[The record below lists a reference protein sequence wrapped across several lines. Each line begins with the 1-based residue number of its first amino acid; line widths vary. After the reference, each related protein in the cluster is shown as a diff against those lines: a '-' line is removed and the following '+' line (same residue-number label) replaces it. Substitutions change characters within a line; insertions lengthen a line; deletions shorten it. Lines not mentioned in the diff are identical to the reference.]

1 MYGKSEN
8 LNKNIHVTTL
18 ENTTGLYF
26 ESISPLRTSNTNWDF
41 VTYVNLT
48 TYYIKFQTLQS
59 YFQSTSDICVLIK
72 DQEDK
77 TLNEACITFMQTTY
91 PIVHEIELNFNSV
104 MKVLAPSRKSP
115 EHLTRRT
122 RGLINAVGRL
132 TNVLFGVCSD
142 EDAEFFYKNIQNL
155 RDSNEKSLHLA
166 HEQLRIV
173 SSVVQD
179 VNFTIHDLTTDY
191 QKTRSNID
199 ILSEQAK
206 RMLNAI
212 DILNEKTKFDEHTTT
227 LALLLNQFAW
237 ETQNLQTIVNFA
249 LNGLMHTSVY
259 PSSELYHELKEI
271 QLTLPPTLELPT
283 MESHL
288 ALTELF
294 RASTLSVV
302 YSQQTLMF
310 IARIPLLSN
319 IPFNIY
325 HNIPLPIT
333 VAPGKIVL
341 IEPDTQYLAVSLN
354 SEFHFSL
361 TESQYINC
369 KTLFS
374 YKLCIGLEFIFKRT
388 ETDNCEVSL
397 YNNPEK
403 LSDICNLRYLSV
415 NTTIWHKLQNQNSW
429 LYYGTHQVV
438 TIACH
443 QESYKMVLTGV
454 GKLEIPEYCVVYTDY
469 SILTPSRNLRTQ
481 VHKDFIP
488 INPSLEYSNS
498 IKKIIEYHEPQKI
511 SNHVSYTNLNKL
523 AQDAQELNQLEKLYK
538 DTTENI
544 FVKPDHHIILLYII
558 VIVLVVI
565 SLYLIIKY
573 RCNIPKLYLPD
584 IAEPPVKK
592 QIVQSGTALACSLS
606 ESTS

>member
-1 MYGKSEN
+1 
-8 LNKNIHVTTL
+8 
-18 ENTTGLYF
+18 
-26 ESISPLRTSNTNWDF
+26 
-41 VTYVNLT
+41 
-48 TYYIKFQTLQS
+48 
-59 YFQSTSDICVLIK
+59 
-72 DQEDK
+72 
-77 TLNEACITFMQTTY
+77 
-91 PIVHEIELNFNSV
+91 
-104 MKVLAPSRKSP
+104 
-115 EHLTRRT
+115 
-122 RGLINAVGRL
+122 
-132 TNVLFGVCSD
+132 
-142 EDAEFFYKNIQNL
+142 
-155 RDSNEKSLHLA
+155 
-166 HEQLRIV
+166 
-173 SSVVQD
+173 
-179 VNFTIHDLTTDY
+179 
-191 QKTRSNID
+191 
-199 ILSEQAK
+199 
-206 RMLNAI
+206 
-212 DILNEKTKFDEHTTT
+212 
-227 LALLLNQFAW
+227 
-237 ETQNLQTIVNFA
+237 
-249 LNGLMHTSVY
+249 MHTSVY

-271 QLTLPPTLELPT
+271 QLTLQLTLELLT

-294 RASTLSVV
+294 RASTLSLV

-310 IARIPLLSN
+310 IAIIPLLSN

-388 ETDNCEVSL
+388 KTNNCEISS

-403 LSDICNLRYLSV
+403 LSGICNLRYLST

-438 TIACH
+438 TITCR

-454 GKLEIPEYCVVYTDY
+454 GKLEISEFCVVYTDY

-488 INPSLEYSNS
+488 KNPSLEYSIS

-523 AQDAQELNQLEKLYK
+523 AQDAQELNQLEKLYE
-538 DTTENI
+538 DTIENI
-544 FVKPDHHIILLYII
+544 FVKPDHHIILLNII

-584 IAEPPVKK
+584 IAEPFVKK
-592 QIVQSGTALACSLS
+592 
-606 ESTS
+606 